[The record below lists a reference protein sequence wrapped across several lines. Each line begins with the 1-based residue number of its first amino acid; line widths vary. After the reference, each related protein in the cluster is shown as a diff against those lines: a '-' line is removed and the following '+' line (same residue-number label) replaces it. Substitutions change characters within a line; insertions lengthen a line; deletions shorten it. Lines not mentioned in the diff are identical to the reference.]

1 MSRYT
6 LPGTNRIIYV
16 LKSGETEIDC
26 DIRELEFILDKT
38 EEQITIIRAALAIIK
53 ANKNDYHHIENP
65 S

>member
-38 EEQITIIRAALAIIK
+38 EEQIAIIRAALAIIK
-53 ANKNDYHHIENP
+53 ANKNENHYIENP

>member
-53 ANKNDYHHIENP
+53 ENKNDHHYIENP

>member
-38 EEQITIIRAALAIIK
+38 EEQIAIIRAALAIIK
-53 ANKNDYHHIENP
+53 ENKNDHYIENP

>member
-26 DIRELEFILDKT
+26 DIRELEVILDKT
-38 EEQITIIRAALAIIK
+38 EEQIHIIRAALEIIK
-53 ANKNDYHHIENP
+53 SHKPNE
-65 S
+65 

>member
-53 ANKNDYHHIENP
+53 ANTHDHYIENP

>member
-38 EEQITIIRAALAIIK
+38 EEQITIIRAALATIK
-53 ANKNDYHHIENP
+53 ANKKNDIYIKNP